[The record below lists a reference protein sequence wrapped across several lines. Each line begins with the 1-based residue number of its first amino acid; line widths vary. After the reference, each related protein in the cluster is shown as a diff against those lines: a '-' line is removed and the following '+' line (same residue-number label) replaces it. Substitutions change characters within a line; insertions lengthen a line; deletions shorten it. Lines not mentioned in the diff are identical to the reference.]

1 MITTKELQYSVSLM
15 VSPSLEDH
23 LELSRML
30 AAAIVSSSFCS
41 LLLVDPKLAIEN
53 GYQGETFLL
62 SDAARYLLLLIR
74 ADSLVELGQQI
85 AQAFGMGLHQQSS
98 SFAQAPDFIGY

>member
-1 MITTKELQYSVSLM
+1 MM

-23 LELSRML
+23 LELSRLL
-30 AAAIVSSSFCS
+30 AAAVVNPPFCH
-41 LLLVDPKLAIEN
+41 LLLVDPKQAIEN

-74 ADSLVELGQQI
+74 ADSLVELAQQI
-85 AQAFGMGLHQQSS
+85 TQAFGMGLHKQSS
-98 SFAQAPDFIGY
+98 SFTQSPVFIGC